1 MKKIFA
7 KFGKRVKFEYY
18 YIRFKLARNERKKAL
33 FRLDAK
39 EALKSLG

>member
-1 MKKIFA
+1 MKKMFVR
-7 KFGKRVKFEYY
+7 FGKRVRFEYY

-39 EALKSLG
+39 EAYKSLG